1 MKSAAG
7 IMLAVFAL
15 MALFSFAGIANDR
28 HGIGDCIASTI
39 NGGACPENASLL
51 ELVSF
56 HTGAF
61 GAFSL
66 AVIAASFLLA
76 LCAAAYLLASEILP
90 FVLSAPLFRLAQEI
104 VPHEFPSSE
113 KTRRAL
119 ARLEH
124 SPTA

>member
-1 MKSAAG
+1 MKSVAG
-7 IMLAVFAL
+7 IMLAVFAV
-15 MALFSFAGIANDR
+15 MALFSFAGIAND
-28 HGIGDCIASTI
+28 HQGIGDCIASTI

-76 LCAAAYLLASEILP
+76 LCAAAYLLASEVLP
-90 FVLSAPLFRLAQEI
+90 FVSSALLPRLAQEV
-104 VPHEFPSSE
+104 VPHEFSASQN
-113 KTRRAL
+113 TVRAL
-119 ARLEH
+119 
-124 SPTA
+124 

>member
-39 NGGACPENASLL
+39 NGGACPENASLF

-66 AVIAASFLLA
+66 AVVAASFLLA
-76 LCAAAYLLASEILP
+76 LCAAAYLLVSEILP
-90 FVLSAPLFRLAQEI
+90 FIFPALLPRLAQE
-104 VPHEFPSSE
+104 VVSHEFPASE
-113 KTRRAL
+113 DNRRAL